1 MKKTKLFSVLGAIG
15 LACFSVFLI
24 SADHIDAPNVAA
36 TSADIADFFAFE
48 GTNPDNTVL
57 VATVQGPLAPMEQTT
72 NAAFDQDVIVTFN
85 IDNTGDFVEDLV
97 IQAVKRGD
105 SMYFFGPVAPLQTGS
120 QTSIVTTATRTVV
133 KVSDIDSAETTSNNG
148 MQVYAGP
155 RRDPFYFDFNR
166 YNLVSSGAVAP
177 EGFLPPQD
185 ASDFF
190 EDLNVLDI
198 VVEVPNSMLGTAPT
212 HVGVAQ
218 GYLPVGSAPD
228 AYNIWVTTSRKQ

>member
-1 MKKTKLFSVLGAIG
+1 MKKSKLLLGLSFFGALGLVLVA
-15 LACFSVFLI
+15 
-24 SADHIDAPNVAA
+24 ADHIDAPNVAA

-72 NAAFDQDVIVTFN
+72 NAAFDQDVVVTFN

-105 SMYFFGPVAPLQTGS
+105 SMYFFGPVAPLQTGA

-155 RRDPFYFDFNR
+155 RREPFYFDFNR
-166 YNLVSSGAVAP
+166 YNLVSSGTVAP

-190 EDLNVLDI
+190 EDLNVLAI

>member
-1 MKKTKLFSVLGAIG
+1 MKKTKLFSVLGALVIT
-15 LACFSVFLI
+15 CFSMFLI
-24 SADHIDAPNVAA
+24 SSGAPNVAA

-48 GTNPDNTVL
+48 GNSPDHTVL
-57 VATVQGPLAPMEQTT
+57 VATLQGPLAPMEQTS
-72 NAAFDQDVIVTFN
+72 NAAFDQDIVVTFN

-105 SMYFFGPVAPLQTGS
+105 SMYFFGPVAPLQTGA
-120 QTSIVTTATRTVV
+120 QTSIVTTATTTVV
-133 KVSDIDSAETTSNNG
+133 KVSDIDSVETTSNNG

-166 YNLVSSGAVAP
+166 YPLVSSGAVAP
-177 EGFLPPQD
+177 EGFLPPED

-190 EDLNVLDI
+190 EDLNVLAI

-212 HVGVAQ
+212 HVAVAQ
-218 GYLPVGSAPD
+218 GYLPVGSVPD
-228 AYNIWVTTSRKQ
+228 AYNIWLTTSRKQ

>member
-1 MKKTKLFSVLGAIG
+1 MKKTKLFSVLGALVIT
-15 LACFSVFLI
+15 CFSMFLI
-24 SADHIDAPNVAA
+24 SSDHLDAPNVAA

-48 GTNPDNTVL
+48 GNSPDHTVL
-57 VATVQGPLAPMEQTT
+57 VATLQGPLAPMEQTS
-72 NAAFDQDVIVTFN
+72 NATFDQDIVVTFN

-105 SMYFFGPVAPLQTGS
+105 SMYFFGPVAPLQTGA
-120 QTSIVTTATRTVV
+120 QTSIVTTATTTVV
-133 KVSDIDSAETTSNNG
+133 KVSDIDSVETTSNNG

-177 EGFLPPQD
+177 EGFLPPED

-190 EDLNVLDI
+190 EDLNVLAI

-212 HVGVAQ
+212 HVAVAQ
-218 GYLPVGSAPD
+218 GYLPVGSVPD
-228 AYNIWVTTSRKQ
+228 AYNIWLTTSRKQ

>member
-1 MKKTKLFSVLGAIG
+1 MKNTKLFSVLGAIG
-15 LACFSVFLI
+15 IACFSVFLI
-24 SADHIDAPNVAA
+24 SADHMDAPNVAA

-48 GTNPDNTVL
+48 GANLDNTVL

-72 NAAFDQDVIVTFN
+72 NAEFDQDVIITFN

-97 IQAVKRGD
+97 IQAAKRGD
-105 SMYFFGPVAPLQTGS
+105 SMYFFGPVAPLQTGN
-120 QTSIVTTATRTVV
+120 QTSIVTTATTTVV
-133 KVSDIDSAETTSNNG
+133 KVSDIDSIETTLNNG

-155 RRDPFYFDFNR
+155 RRDPFYFDFNQ

-177 EGFLPPQD
+177 EGFLPPQE
-185 ASDFF
+185 ANDFF
-190 EDLNVLDI
+190 EDLNVLAI

-212 HVGVAQ
+212 HIGVAQ

-228 AYNIWVTTSRKQ
+228 AYNIWVTTGRKQ

>member
-1 MKKTKLFSVLGAIG
+1 VCS
-15 LACFSVFLI
+15 S
-24 SADHIDAPNVAA
+24 
-36 TSADIADFFAFE
+36 
-48 GTNPDNTVL
+48 
-57 VATVQGPLAPMEQTT
+57 
-72 NAAFDQDVIVTFN
+72 
-85 IDNTGDFVEDLV
+85 DLYV
-97 IQAVKRGD
+97 
-105 SMYFFGPVAPLQTGS
+105 FGPVAPLQTGA

-166 YNLVSSGAVAP
+166 YNLVSSGTVAP

-190 EDLNVLDI
+190 EDLNVLAI